1 MTPVISL
8 SDVWLRYDSHQPWIL
23 RGINIDI
30 DEGDWVTVIGA
41 NGSGKSSFIRL
52 MNGLLQP
59 TKGEVIVC
67 GIPASDPERFI
78 DIRKEVGMVFQNAE
92 TQIVGITVEE
102 DTSFGLDNLGLPRDE
117 VESRCLEVWSLLGLH
132 DKKDSSPHF
141 LSGGEKQKLA
151 IAGVLVMRPRIILF
165 DEPASMLD
173 AISAKQLYTLMA
185 DLHQK
190 GCTIVVVTHE
200 VEDIFYGNRLVMMHE
215 GGIRYNGP
223 PREAVKQST
232 IFHECRLLPPFRTR
246 MRDIAA
252 DGEMKSW
259 IESVE

>member
-1 MTPVISL
+1 MKPVLSL
-8 SDVWLRYDSHQPWIL
+8 TDVWLRYDSHQPWVL
-23 RGINIDI
+23 RGINIHI
-30 DEGDWVTVIGA
+30 DEGDWVTILGA

-67 GIPASDPERFI
+67 GMSASEPEKFI

-92 TQIVGITVEE
+92 NQIVGITVEE
-102 DTSFGLDNLGLPRDE
+102 DTSFGLYNLGFPSDE
-117 VESRCLEVWSLLGLH
+117 IASRCREVWSLLGLP
-132 DKKDSSPHF
+132 DKQDSPPHF

-173 AISAKQLYTLMA
+173 AISTRQLYALMT

-190 GCTIVVVTHE
+190 GCTIIVVTNE
-200 VEDIFYGNRLVMMHE
+200 VEDMFYGNRLVMMHE
-215 GGIRYNGP
+215 GDIRYDGP
-223 PREAVKQST
+223 PLEAVKHSS
-232 IFHECRLLPPFRTR
+232 IFKDCRLLPPFRTR

-252 DGEMKSW
+252 NWGIESW
-259 IESVE
+259 LESVE